1 MPQAVFCF
9 TAYAFRPRS
18 DAFCPFS
25 GQKKFIRCYGSEAGY
40 SGGKEDR
47 PMIITIRVT
56 NLDGALIKRYASFH
70 KETVTSLL
78 KRLIMDE
85 IEKDYRK
92 LIAEFE
98 EVES

>member
-1 MPQAVFCF
+1 
-9 TAYAFRPRS
+9 
-18 DAFCPFS
+18 
-25 GQKKFIRCYGSEAGY
+25 
-40 SGGKEDR
+40 
-47 PMIITIRVT
+47 MIITIRVT

-70 KETVTSLL
+70 EETVTSLL